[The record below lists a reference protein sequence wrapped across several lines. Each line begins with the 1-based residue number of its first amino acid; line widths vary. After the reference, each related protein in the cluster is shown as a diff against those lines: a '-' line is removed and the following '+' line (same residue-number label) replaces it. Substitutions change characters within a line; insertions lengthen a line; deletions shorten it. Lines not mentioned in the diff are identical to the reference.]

1 MKIRIAVFD
10 FSEVNVVIS
19 SGDEVDFV
27 EFGFMI
33 FGDDGVAAVC

>member
-1 MKIRIAVFD
+1 MSTRFAVFD
-10 FSEVNVVIS
+10 FSEVNVIIF

-27 EFGFMI
+27 EFGFVI